1 MSTLDD
7 HVLVLNRSWVAVHIT
22 PVRRAL
28 TLLYLD
34 LARAVHPTAYSLHEF
49 DEWLELSQ
57 DGLGGRYIH
66 TPTLRIRVPEVILL
80 KEFNGMVRHE
90 ARFSRHSI
98 FERDRN
104 TCQYCGKVFPRS
116 QLTLDHVLPQS
127 RGGQETWE
135 NLVVACMRCNVRKG
149 NLTPEEAGMTL
160 LRKPSRPT
168 WLPRFGM
175 RFPNHHVQ
183 VWKRF
188 VDAKSLHGM
197 EPLPLSQPKREAE
210 PAHGIP

>member
-1 MSTLDD
+1 MPTLDD
-7 HVLVLNRSWVAVHIT
+7 HVLVLNRSWVAVHIA

-28 TLLYLD
+28 TLLYLG
-34 LARAVHPTAYSLHEF
+34 LARAVHPTEYSLHEF

-57 DGLGGRYIH
+57 DGLRGRYIH

-80 KEFNGMVRHE
+80 KEFNGMIRHE
-90 ARFSRHSI
+90 AKFSRHSI

-104 TCQYCGKVFPRS
+104 TCQYCGKTLPRS

-127 RGGQETWE
+127 RGGLETWE

-160 LRKPSRPT
+160 LRKPCRPA
-168 WLPRFGM
+168 WLPRFGARLPNDHLEVWR
-175 RFPNHHVQ
+175 RFIDT
-183 VWKRF
+183 KT
-188 VDAKSLHGM
+188 
-197 EPLPLSQPKREAE
+197 LPLADLPTIPRPSMEEK
-210 PAHGIP
+210 PACGLP